1 MLLELLL
8 LALVVLT
15 LTVVW
20 MRDLILA
27 VIVLAC
33 ADAALA
39 VLFYLMAAPDVAITQ
54 ITIFTGV
61 MTFLFM
67 LTIRKTE
74 RFEK

>member
-33 ADAALA
+33 ADAVLA